1 MIILKM
7 RAFITTESLETG
19 PNHSCKCS
27 SELFVYM
34 HEKQIPMQEK
44 IRMKCP
50 HTSHVEGDH
59 SLNSQHA

>member
-1 MIILKM
+1 MRIMKVIMTYDYIEM

-34 HEKQIPMQEK
+34 HEKQIPMQE
-44 IRMKCP
+44 
-50 HTSHVEGDH
+50 
-59 SLNSQHA
+59 